1 MLVTGPE
8 DGLWLY
14 VLKCFV
20 IQVKKKKVAFQINNH
35 FTNIWALT
43 LMIEL
48 AASF

>member
-20 IQVKKKKVAFQINNH
+20 IQVKKKKSGLSNQ
-35 FTNIWALT
+35 
-43 LMIEL
+43 
-48 AASF
+48 